1 MQSLNG
7 EGRTDAG
14 VDERHEDAHEALHHI
29 ESRRCAHGKRMQP
42 DCEANPQI
50 KFWIKPTTLETMEDM
65 AESSLQRH
73 VDV

>member
-1 MQSLNG
+1 MAG

-29 ESRRCAHGKRMQP
+29 ESRRCPHSERMLP
-42 DCEANPQI
+42 NCRANPQI